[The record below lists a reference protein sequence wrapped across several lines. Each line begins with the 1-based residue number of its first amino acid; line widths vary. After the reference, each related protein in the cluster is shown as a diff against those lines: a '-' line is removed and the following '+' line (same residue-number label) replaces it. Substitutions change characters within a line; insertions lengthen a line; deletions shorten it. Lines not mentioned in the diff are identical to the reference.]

1 MPSAMPGSLPWSLWK
16 SRIGPQVPSARTSYA
31 RTSPRRES
39 FTYSVFS
46 SGVKASPLGYTVSR
60 IGALIEPSGA
70 MRNTPWKS
78 RYCWRSSASIP
89 GLYSAPGESVNQI
102 APFDW
107 TTMSFGLLILL
118 PPNSEAS
125 VWTLPFA
132 STRHTER
139 EAQPATRSRPSRSK
153 VRPFACVEG
162 RMNTSAL
169 PPRGRR
175 QIVSP
180 TMSTHQKLPSR
191 RFHTGPS
198 PKLMPSWMRSSCD
211 SLAISRARPGA
222 ARSVSTFCVMR
233 RYRDDAGFSRAV
245 APRVAPAAQHDRVAR
260 LELHFLEVER
270 ERDLALEHEA
280 EVQGAGAQQR

>member
-31 RTSPRRES
+31 RISPRRES

-139 EAQPATRSRPSRSK
+139 EAQPATRRRPWRSN

-162 RMNTSAL
+162 RLNTSAP

-198 PKLMPSWMRSSCD
+198 PKLMPSCRRSSWA
-211 SLAISRARPGA
+211 SRGISRPRPGA
-222 ARSVSTFCVMR
+222 ARSTSIMCVVR
-233 RYRDDAGFSRAV
+233 RDRDDAGFSRTV
-245 APRVAPAAQHDRVAR
+245 APGVARAALHHRVAGFEV
-260 LELHFLEVER
+260 HFVEVEHQG
-270 ERDLALEHEA
+270 DFAFEHEA
-280 EVQGAGAQQR
+280 EIQG